1 MAVAFDAATSSGLQT
16 VDFTFQHT
24 PVGTPRG
31 ALVGV
36 AQHAS
41 AEQVDDTAYGAATP
55 TAVTG
60 SPSEFALGE
69 GGTVHLDFLGASVPT
84 GEQTVA
90 VNETGGSNKAGF
102 ALTVTADADVVV
114 QDTTVL
120 AGEDGT
126 GDITGTLSLGGNV
139 CFCGV
144 LVWNGA
150 NAVGGFA
157 PLTGWTDRGEVDLG
171 TECCSLYTY
180 NTVDSADVTFGIAAG
195 ANTFDYNMLGFALT
209 EEAGGAAVTSESR
222 LHSVETGSVAGVA
235 GLHPIEQG
243 WAS

>member
-1 MAVAFDAATSSGLQT
+1 MAVAFDAATNSGLQT
-16 VDFTFQHT
+16 VDFTFAHT
-24 PVGTPRG
+24 AGVGVRG
-31 ALVGV
+31 VLVGV
-36 AQHAS
+36 SQIAPAD
-41 AEQVDDTAYGAATP
+41 QVDSTAYGAATP

-69 GGTVHLDFLGASVPT
+69 GGTVHLDFLGTSVPT

-90 VNETGGSNKAGF
+90 VNETGGGNKAGF

-120 AGEDGT
+120 SGEDGT
-126 GDITGTLSLGGNV
+126 GEITGTLSLGGNV

-171 TECCSLYTY
+171 IECCSLYTCD
-180 NTVDSADVTFGIAAG
+180 TVDDQDKLFGINAG
-195 ANTFDYNMLGFALT
+195 ANTFDYNMIGFALT
-209 EEAGGAAVTSESR
+209 EDAGGGAASVGSGLTTGLKLERRR
-222 LHSVETGSVAGVA
+222 LVA
-235 GLHPIEQG
+235 
-243 WAS
+243 

>member
-1 MAVAFDAATSSGLQT
+1 MAVAFDAATSAGLQS

-36 AQHAS
+36 VQIANAD
-41 AEQVDDTAYGAATP
+41 QVDSTAYGAGTP

-60 SPSEFALGE
+60 SPSEFTLGE
-69 GGTVHLDFLGASVPT
+69 AGTVHLDFLGTSVPT

-90 VNETGGSNKAGF
+90 VNETGGNNKAAW

-120 AGEDGT
+120 SGEDGT
-126 GDITGTLSLGGNV
+126 GEITGTLSLGGNT

-144 LVWNGA
+144 VVWCGA
-150 NAVGGFA
+150 NAPSGFT

-171 TECCSLYTY
+171 AESCSLYTCD
-180 NTVDSADVTFGIAAG
+180 TVDDQDKPFGINAG
-195 ANTFDYNMLGFALT
+195 ANTFDYNMIGFALT
-209 EEAGGAAVTSESR
+209 EDAGEPAVVVGSGLVMGLKLERRR
-222 LHSVETGSVAGVA
+222 LVA
-235 GLHPIEQG
+235 
-243 WAS
+243 